1 MPTDPEKN
9 DWPPP
14 PFQTEELDYG
24 PSWGFLAILMILTV
38 LTLIGFAIVLF
49 AAA

>member
-1 MPTDPEKN
+1 MAPEKEN

-24 PSWGFLAILMILTV
+24 PSWLILAILLILTGFS
-38 LTLIGFAIVLF
+38 LIGLAIFLMF
-49 AAA
+49 S